1 LRNKYNYLYA
11 ILQLIFLRIGIKYCG
26 IKYLETVHRGFA
38 VVMLNY
44 TIEFDITLINSI
56 FRTTNIEKFVLRQS
70 SRFHR
75 RG

>member
-1 LRNKYNYLYA
+1 M
-11 ILQLIFLRIGIKYCG
+11 CG
-26 IKYLETVHRGFA
+26 IKYLETIHRGFA

-56 FRTTNIEKFVLRQS
+56 FHTTNIEKFVLRQS

-75 RG
+75 RE